1 VKQQQA
7 MWINW
12 NKLKA
17 DQLRQHAGGRLAQ
30 QLCQYQEKGTIM
42 RNENTHYKLN
52 NGRRLLRGL
61 LVGWLAFCGLGL
73 TAVATAAERTI
84 SGSIREI
91 GPSEFVSVP
100 LYKSKI
106 IEVQKNVKKLSV
118 GNPEIAD
125 ILILRSN
132 QVYVVGKSLGTTN
145 VVLWDAGNRIISN
158 IDIEITHDADTLKS
172 KLHDLLPDE
181 QIKVHSSQG
190 AIILSGEVSGPA
202 KMDAALAL
210 ATSFA
215 PTDEE
220 GNVKEGKV
228 VNLMHVGGVQQ
239 VMLEVKV
246 AEINR
251 TVLKTLDIDFLAIN
265 PGQRWKIGAVNGGA
279 SFPNALD
286 PDGLLTPIFGSL
298 TPGSG
303 LVGPALDQF
312 EPNPLSIDD
321 KGLFASFLSSQLFF
335 ESVINASKNNGL
347 AKVLA
352 EPTLTTLSGQEAT
365 FLSGGEFPIP
375 VPQEGGNTTI
385 EFKEFGIGMNFVP
398 VVLDSNKINL
408 KVAVRVDE
416 LTSTSPVVLG
426 VENTAEVFVIPSLRS
441 RRASSSLELADGQTI
456 AIAGLISDNLRENV
470 DKFPGLGDV
479 PVLGMLFTS
488 EQFLKDQTELVI
500 FVTPKMAKPIAREQ
514 MKLPTDNFVEPS
526 ELGFY
531 LLGQMEGKKPR
542 EAVESAGT
550 TDQAGLK
557 GSFGHQM

>member
-1 VKQQQA
+1 
-7 MWINW
+7 
-12 NKLKA
+12 
-17 DQLRQHAGGRLAQ
+17 
-30 QLCQYQEKGTIM
+30 M
-42 RNENTHYKLN
+42 RNVNIHSRLQQ
-52 NGRRLLRGL
+52 GGRLLRGVL
-61 LVGWLAFCGLGL
+61 IGWVAICGLGL
-73 TAVATAAERTI
+73 TAPATAAERTI

-106 IEVQKNVKKLSV
+106 IEVQKPVKKLSV

-145 VVLWDAGNRIISN
+145 VVLWDSSNHIISN
-158 IDIEITHDADTLKS
+158 IDIEITHDDDTLKT
-172 KLHDLLPDE
+172 KLHELLPGE
-181 QIKVHSSQG
+181 NIMVHSSQG

-215 PTDEE
+215 PTDED

-251 TVLKTLDIDFLAIN
+251 TLLKSLDINFLAFN
-265 PGQRWKIGAVNGGA
+265 PNDHWKIGAVNGGA

-298 TPGSG
+298 TPGTG
-303 LVGPALDQF
+303 LLGPALDQF
-312 EPNPLSIDD
+312 EPNPLSIGD
-321 KGLFASFLSSQLFF
+321 KGLFASFISPELFF

-398 VVLDSNKINL
+398 VVLDSDNINL

-426 VENTAEVFVIPSLRS
+426 VQNSSQVFVIPSLRS
-441 RRASSSLELADGQTI
+441 RRATSSLELKDGQTI

-488 EQFLKDQTELVI
+488 EQYLKDQTELVI
-500 FVTPKMAKPIAREQ
+500 FVTPKMAKPIARDQ

-526 ELGFY
+526 DLGFY
-531 LLGQMEGKKPR
+531 LLGQMEGRKQQQD
-542 EAVESAGT
+542 EGSAESPAA
-550 TDQAGLK
+550 TDQAGLE
-557 GSFGHQM
+557 GGFGHQM

>member
-1 VKQQQA
+1 
-7 MWINW
+7 
-12 NKLKA
+12 
-17 DQLRQHAGGRLAQ
+17 
-30 QLCQYQEKGTIM
+30 M
-42 RNENTHYKLN
+42 RNENTHFKLN
-52 NGRRLLRGL
+52 RAGYLLRGVL
-61 LVGWLAFCGLGL
+61 IGWLAFSGLGL
-73 TAVATAAERTI
+73 TATATAAERTI
-84 SGSIREI
+84 SGSIKEI

-145 VVLWDAGNRIISN
+145 VVLWDAANRIISN

-172 KLHDLLPDE
+172 KLHDLLPNE
-181 QIKVHSSQG
+181 QIEVHSSQG
-190 AIILSGEVSGPA
+190 AIILSGEVSGAA

-279 SFPNALD
+279 TFPNALD
-286 PDGLLTPIFGSL
+286 PDGLLTPIFGGL
-298 TPGSG
+298 TPGAG

-375 VPQEGGNTTI
+375 VPQDNGNTTI

-398 VVLDSNKINL
+398 VVLDSNNINL

-426 VENTAEVFVIPSLRS
+426 VQNTAEVFVIPSLKS
-441 RRASSSLELADGQTI
+441 RRATSSLELADGQTI

-500 FVTPKMAKPIAREQ
+500 FVTPRMAQPIARDD

-531 LLGQMEGKKPR
+531 LLGQMEGKAP
-542 EAVESAGT
+542 EETVETAAP
-550 TDQAGLK
+550 TDQAGLE

>member
-1 VKQQQA
+1 MGHKHSH
-7 MWINW
+7 I
-12 NKLKA
+12 
-17 DQLRQHAGGRLAQ
+17 
-30 QLCQYQEKGTIM
+30 
-42 RNENTHYKLN
+42 KLN
-52 NGRRLLRGL
+52 QGGQLLRGL
-61 LVGWLAFCGLGL
+61 LIGWIAFCGLGL
-73 TAVATAAERTI
+73 TAPVAAAERTI

-91 GPSEFVSVP
+91 GPNESVSVP

-106 IEVQKNVKKLSV
+106 IEVQKSVKKLSV
-118 GNPEIAD
+118 GNPDIAD
-125 ILILRSN
+125 ILILRAN

-145 VVLWDAGNRIISN
+145 VVLWDTSNRIISN

-172 KLHDLLPDE
+172 KLHDLLPNE
-181 QIKVHSSQG
+181 QISVHSSQG
-190 AIILSGEVSGPA
+190 AIILSGEVSGSA

-220 GNVKEGKV
+220 GNIEEGKV

-251 TVLKTLDIDFLAIN
+251 TVLKTLDIDFLALN
-265 PGQRWKIGAVNGGA
+265 PGSRWKIGAVNGGA
-279 SFPNALD
+279 TFPNALD

-303 LVGPALDQF
+303 LVGPPLDQF
-312 EPNPLSIDD
+312 EPNDLTIDD
-321 KGLFASFLSSQLFF
+321 KGLFASFLSNQLFF
-335 ESVINASKNNGL
+335 EAVINASKNNGL

-375 VPQEGGNTTI
+375 VPQDNGNTTI

-398 VVLDSNKINL
+398 IVLDSNNINL

-416 LTSTSPVVLG
+416 LTSTAPVAIG
-426 VENTAEVFVIPSLRS
+426 VENTREVFVIPSLKS
-441 RRASSSLELADGQTI
+441 RRASSSLELGDGQTI
-456 AIAGLISDNLRENV
+456 AIAGLISDNVRENV
-470 DKFPGLGDV
+470 EKFPGLGDV
-479 PVLGMLFTS
+479 PVLGKLFTS
-488 EQFLKDQTELVI
+488 ESFRKDQTELVI
-500 FVTPKMAKPIAREQ
+500 FVTPKLARPIPKDE

-526 ELGFY
+526 DLEFY
-531 LLGQMEGKKPR
+531 LLGQMEGKVPD
-542 EAVESAGT
+542 EVVGSAGT
-550 TDQAGLK
+550 NDKAGLE
-557 GSFGHQM
+557 GSFGHEM

>member
-1 VKQQQA
+1 MGHKHTHIELNQ
-7 MWINW
+7 
-12 NKLKA
+12 
-17 DQLRQHAGGRLAQ
+17 GG
-30 QLCQYQEKGTIM
+30 
-42 RNENTHYKLN
+42 
-52 NGRRLLRGL
+52 RLLRGL
-61 LVGWLAFCGLGL
+61 LIAWIAVCGLGL
-73 TAVATAAERTI
+73 TPPVAAAERSV
-84 SGSIREI
+84 SGSIKEI
-91 GPSEFVSVP
+91 GPNEFVSVP

-106 IEVQKNVKKLSV
+106 IEVQKPVKKLSV
-118 GNPEIAD
+118 GNPDIAD
-125 ILILRSN
+125 ILILRAN

-145 VVLWDAGNRIISN
+145 VVLWDSGNRIISN

-181 QIKVHSSQG
+181 QISVHSSQG
-190 AIILSGEVSGPA
+190 AIILSGEVSGSA

-220 GNVKEGKV
+220 GNVEEGKV

-251 TVLKTLDIDFLAIN
+251 TVLKTLDIDFLAYSAGT
-265 PGQRWKIGAVNGGA
+265 PWKIGAVNGGA
-279 SFPNALD
+279 TFPNALD

-298 TPGSG
+298 SPDTG
-303 LVGPALDQF
+303 LLGPALNQVQ
-312 EPNPLSIDD
+312 PNDLSIAD
-321 KGLFASFLSSQLFF
+321 KGLFASFLSNEFF
-335 ESVINASKNNGL
+335 FQTVINASKNNGL

-375 VPQEGGNTTI
+375 VPQDNGNTTI

-398 VVLDSNKINL
+398 VVLDSNNINL

-426 VENTAEVFVIPSLRS
+426 VQNSREVFVIPSLKS
-441 RRASSSLELADGQTI
+441 RRASSSLELANGQTI

-470 DKFPGLGDV
+470 EKFPGLGDV
-479 PVLGMLFTS
+479 PVLGMLFSS
-488 EQFLKDQTELVI
+488 EAFRKDQTELVI
-500 FVTPKMAKPIAREQ
+500 FVTPKLARPIPKNEV
-514 MKLPTDNFVEPS
+514 KLPTDNFVEPS

-531 LLGQMEGKKPR
+531 LLGQMEGKVPDNV
-542 EAVESAGT
+542 VETAGT
-550 TDQAGLK
+550 NDHAGLE
-557 GSFGHQM
+557 GSFGHEM

>member
-1 VKQQQA
+1 MGHK
-7 MWINW
+7 
-12 NKLKA
+12 
-17 DQLRQHAGGRLAQ
+17 
-30 QLCQYQEKGTIM
+30 
-42 RNENTHYKLN
+42 NTHITLN
-52 NGRRLLRGL
+52 QGGRLLRGVL
-61 LVGWLAFCGLGL
+61 IGWIACCSLSLSIPGL
-73 TAVATAAERTI
+73 TAEQTT

-106 IEVQKNVKKLSV
+106 IEVKTAVKKLSV
-118 GNPEIAD
+118 GNPDIAD

-132 QVYVVGKSLGTTN
+132 QVYVVGKNLGTTN
-145 VVLWDAGNRIISN
+145 VVLWDSSNRIISN

-172 KLHDLLPDE
+172 KLYELLPNE
-181 QIKVHSSQG
+181 QIGVHSSQG
-190 AIILSGEVSGPA
+190 TIILSGEVSGPA
-202 KMDAALAL
+202 QVDAALAL

-220 GNVKEGKV
+220 GNVEEGKV
-228 VNLMHVGGVQQ
+228 VNLMHVGGIQQ

-251 TVLKTLDIDFLAIN
+251 TVLRKLDIDFLAIDESTN
-265 PGQRWKIGAVNGGA
+265 WTIGAVNGGA
-279 SFPNALD
+279 SFLPGV
-286 PDGLLTPIFGSL
+286 GL
-298 TPGSG
+298 PGA
-303 LVGPALDQF
+303 VIDQ
-312 EPNPLSIDD
+312 LASHDSTVDD
-321 KGLFASFLSSQLFF
+321 KGFFAKFLSDQFLFK
-335 ESVINASKNNGL
+335 SVINASKNNGL

-375 VPQEGGNTTI
+375 VPQQNGNTTI

-398 VVLDSNKINL
+398 VVLDSSNINL

-426 VENTAEVFVIPSLRS
+426 VNNTRQTFVIPSLKS

-479 PVLGMLFTS
+479 PVLGLLFTS
-488 EQFLKDQTELVI
+488 EEFLKDQSELVI
-500 FVTPKMAKPIAREQ
+500 FVTPKLAQPIPKDK
-514 MKLPTDNFVEPS
+514 MKLPTDNFVEPG

-531 LLGQMEGKKPR
+531 LLGQMEGKAK
-542 EAVESAGT
+542 EEDVKSVDTNEH
-550 TDQAGLK
+550 AGLE
-557 GSFGHQM
+557 GSFGHQL

>member
-1 VKQQQA
+1 LPGLPPELKRETI
-7 MWINW
+7 MG
-12 NKLKA
+12 NKKTHNLP
-17 DQLRQHAGGRLAQ
+17 AGMGRL
-30 QLCQYQEKGTIM
+30 LHCVLI
-42 RNENTHYKLN
+42 
-52 NGRRLLRGL
+52 
-61 LVGWLAFCGLGL
+61 GWLAASSLGF
-73 TAVATAAERTI
+73 TPAAQAAERTI

-106 IEVQKNVKKLSV
+106 IEVQTPVKKLSV
-118 GNPEIAD
+118 GNPDIAD
-125 ILILRSN
+125 ILILRAN
-132 QVYVVGKSLGTTN
+132 QVYVVGKELGTTN
-145 VVLWDAGNRIISN
+145 VVLWDDRNRIISN
-158 IDIEITHDADTLKS
+158 IDIEVTHDTDTLKS
-172 KLHDLLPDE
+172 KLHELLPRE
-181 QIKVHSSQG
+181 KISVHSSQG

-202 KMDAALAL
+202 MIDAALAL

-215 PTDEE
+215 PTDDE
-220 GNVKEGKV
+220 GNVKDGKV
-228 VNLMHVGGVQQ
+228 VNLMHVGGGQQ

-251 TVLKTLDIDFLAIN
+251 TVLKSLGIDFLAVN
-265 PGQRWKIGAVNGGA
+265 PGSRWKIGAVSGGA
-279 SFPNALD
+279 TFPNALT

-298 TPGSG
+298 APNAGLIGPG
-303 LVGPALDQF
+303 LNQL
-312 EPNPLSIDD
+312 EPNDLTIND
-321 KGLFASFLSSQLFF
+321 KGLFASFMSNQLFF

-375 VPQEGGNTTI
+375 VPQQNGNTTI

-398 VVLDSNKINL
+398 MVLDSDNINL

-416 LTSTSPVVLG
+416 LTSTAPVVLG
-426 VENTAEVFVIPSLRS
+426 VDNTSQVFVIPSLKS
-441 RRASSSLELADGQTI
+441 RRATSSLELADGQTI

-470 DKFPGLGDV
+470 EKFPGLGEI
-479 PVLGMLFTS
+479 PILGMLFTS

-500 FVTPKMAKPIAREQ
+500 FVTPKLARPIARED

-526 ELGFY
+526 DLGFY
-531 LLGQMEGKKPR
+531 LLGQMEGKAATKDATP
-542 EAVESAGT
+542 AGSA
-550 TDQAGLK
+550 DQAGLE

>member
-1 VKQQQA
+1 
-7 MWINW
+7 M
-12 NKLKA
+12 
-17 DQLRQHAGGRLAQ
+17 G
-30 QLCQYQEKGTIM
+30 
-42 RNENTHYKLN
+42 HYNIHSKLN
-52 NGRRLLRGL
+52 QGQQLLRGAL
-61 LVGWLAFCGLGL
+61 IGWIALCGLGL
-73 TAVATAAERTI
+73 TAPAAAAERTM

-91 GPSEFVSVP
+91 GPSESVSVP

-106 IEVQKNVKKLSV
+106 IEVKTPVKKLSV

-132 QVYVVGKSLGTTN
+132 EVYVVGKNLGTTN
-145 VVLWDAGNRIISN
+145 VVLWDSSNRIISN
-158 IDIEITHDADTLKS
+158 IDIEITHDAETLKE
-172 KLHDLLPDE
+172 KLHDLLPNE
-181 QIKVHSSQG
+181 RIEVHSSQG

-251 TVLKTLDIDFLAIN
+251 NVFKSLSIDFLAMN
-265 PGQRWKIGAVNGGA
+265 PSSKWRIGAVNGGA
-279 SFPNALD
+279 TFPNASD
-286 PDGLLTPIFGSL
+286 AATGALTPVF
-298 TPGSG
+298 PGG
-303 LVGPALDQF
+303 GVIGPPVDWF
-312 EPNPLSIDD
+312 MPNDLSIDD
-321 KGLFASFLSSQLFF
+321 KGLFASFLSGSLFF
-335 ESVINASKNNGL
+335 ESVINASRNNGL

-398 VVLDSNKINL
+398 VVLDSDNINL

-416 LTSTSPVVLG
+416 LTSTSPVLLG
-426 VENTAEVFVIPSLRS
+426 VNNTQQLFVVPSLKS
-441 RRASSSLELADGQTI
+441 RRATSSLELRDGQTI

-470 DKFPGLGDV
+470 QKFPGLGDV

-488 EQFLKDQTELVI
+488 EDYLKDQTELVI
-500 FVTPKMAKPIAREQ
+500 FVTPKLARPIAREQ

-526 ELGFY
+526 DLGFY
-531 LLGQMEGKKPR
+531 LLGQMEGKQQDTDSTVP
-542 EAVESAGT
+542 AGT
-550 TDQAGLK
+550 VEQGGLE
-557 GSFGHQM
+557 GGFGHQM

>member
-1 VKQQQA
+1 MDK
-7 MWINW
+7 
-12 NKLKA
+12 K
-17 DQLRQHAGGRLAQ
+17 
-30 QLCQYQEKGTIM
+30 
-42 RNENTHYKLN
+42 NTHITQA
-52 NGRRLLRGL
+52 GRGHLLRGIL
-61 LVGWLAFCGLGL
+61 IGWLAVCGAGF
-73 TAVATAAERTI
+73 TAVTSAAEKSI

-100 LYKSKI
+100 LYKSRI
-106 IEVQKNVKKLSV
+106 IEVRTPVKKLSV

-125 ILILRSN
+125 ILILRAN
-132 QVYVVGKSLGTTN
+132 QVYVVGKELGTTN
-145 VVLWDAGNRIISN
+145 VVLWDSSNRIISN
-158 IDIEITHDADTLKS
+158 IDIEISHDTDTLKT

-181 QIKVHSSQG
+181 KINVHSSQG

-202 KMDAALAL
+202 KMDAALSL

-215 PTDEE
+215 PTDED

-251 TVLKTLDIDFLAIN
+251 TVLKTMGIDFLAIN
-265 PGQRWKIGAVNGGA
+265 PGGRWKIGAVNGGA
-279 SFPNALD
+279 TFPNALD
-286 PDGLLTPIFGSL
+286 ANGLLTPIFGSL
-298 TPGSG
+298 TPDSG
-303 LVGPALDQF
+303 LIGPALDQF
-312 EPNPLSIDD
+312 EPNDLSIND
-321 KGLFASFLSSQLFF
+321 KGLFASFLSDQLFF

-375 VPQEGGNTTI
+375 VPGQDGDTTI

-398 VVLDSNKINL
+398 VVLDSDNINL

-416 LTSTSPVVLG
+416 LTSTSPVLLG
-426 VENTAEVFVIPSLRS
+426 IDNTQQLFVVPSLKS
-441 RRASSSLELADGQTI
+441 RRATSSLELADGQTI
-456 AIAGLISDNLRENV
+456 AIAGLISDNVRENI

-479 PVLGMLFTS
+479 PMLGMLFTS
-488 EQFLKDQTELVI
+488 EEFLKDQTELVI
-500 FVTPKMAKPIAREQ
+500 FVTPRLAKPISREQ

-526 ELGFY
+526 DLEFY
-531 LLGQMEGKKPR
+531 LLGQMEGKVKADA
-542 EAVESAGT
+542 EGKTSTGSAE
-550 TDQAGLK
+550 QAGLE
-557 GSFGHQM
+557 GNFGHQM

>member
-1 VKQQQA
+1 
-7 MWINW
+7 MN
-12 NKLKA
+12 
-17 DQLRQHAGGRLAQ
+17 
-30 QLCQYQEKGTIM
+30 
-42 RNENTHYKLN
+42 
-52 NGRRLLRGL
+52 
-61 LVGWLAFCGLGL
+61 
-73 TAVATAAERTI
+73 
-84 SGSIREI
+84 
-91 GPSEFVSVP
+91 
-100 LYKSKI
+100 
-106 IEVQKNVKKLSV
+106 
-118 GNPEIAD
+118 
-125 ILILRSN
+125 
-132 QVYVVGKSLGTTN
+132 
-145 VVLWDAGNRIISN
+145 
-158 IDIEITHDADTLKS
+158 
-172 KLHDLLPDE
+172 
-181 QIKVHSSQG
+181 
-190 AIILSGEVSGPA
+190 
-202 KMDAALAL
+202 
-210 ATSFA
+210 
-215 PTDEE
+215 
-220 GNVKEGKV
+220 
-228 VNLMHVGGVQQ
+228 VGGVQQ

-251 TVLKTLDIDFLAIN
+251 TLLKTLDINFLAIN

-279 SFPNALD
+279 TFPNAVD
-286 PDGLLTPIFGSL
+286 SNGLLTPIFGSL
-298 TPGSG
+298 TPSSG

-398 VVLDSNKINL
+398 VVLDSDNINL

-426 VENTAEVFVIPSLRS
+426 VQNTAEVFVIPSLKS
-441 RRASSSLELADGQTI
+441 RRATSSLELKDGQTI

-479 PVLGMLFTS
+479 PILGMLFTS

-514 MKLPTDNFVEPS
+514 MQLPTDNFVEPS

-531 LLGQMEGKKPR
+531 LLGQMEGKQA
-542 EAVESAGT
+542 EESAEAAST
-550 TDQAGLK
+550 TDQAGLE

>member
-1 VKQQQA
+1 MVA
-7 MWINW
+7 PYRPPE
-12 NKLKA
+12 LK
-17 DQLRQHAGGRLAQ
+17 R
-30 QLCQYQEKGTIM
+30 ETIM
-42 RNENTHYKLN
+42 INYNANTIPVRTGH
-52 NGRRLLRGL
+52 LLRSL
-61 LVGWLAFCGLGL
+61 LIGCLASCS
-73 TAVATAAERTI
+73 VAITLAASAAERTV
-84 SGSIREI
+84 SGHIREI

-106 IEVQKNVKKLSV
+106 IEVQTTVKKLSV
-118 GNPEIAD
+118 GNPEVAD
-125 ILILRSN
+125 ILILRAN
-132 QVYVVGKSLGTTN
+132 QVYVVGKELGTTN
-145 VVLWDAGNRIISN
+145 VVLWDGANRIISN
-158 IDIEITHDADTLKS
+158 IDIEITHDAETLKT

-181 QIKVHSSQG
+181 AISVHSSQG

-202 KMDAALAL
+202 AMDAALAL

-215 PTDEE
+215 PTDKE

-228 VNLMHVGGVQQ
+228 VNLMQVGGAQQ

-251 TVLKTLDIDFLAIN
+251 TVLRNMSIDFHAI
-265 PGQRWKIGAVNGGA
+265 GQDGNWIIGAVNGGA
-279 SFPNALD
+279 SFPNAPNLD
-286 PDGLLTPIFGSL
+286 GTLNPIFTG
-298 TPGSG
+298 GG
-303 LVGPALDQF
+303 VIGPPVDWF
-312 EPNPLSIDD
+312 MPNDLGIDD
-321 KGLFASFLSSQLFF
+321 KGLFASFLGSDLFF

-398 VVLDSNKINL
+398 VVLQSDNINL

-416 LTSTSPVVLG
+416 LTSTSPVLLG
-426 VENTAEVFVIPSLRS
+426 VNNTQQLFVVPSLRS
-441 RRASSSLELADGQTI
+441 RRATSSLELSDGQTI

-479 PVLGMLFTS
+479 PVLGALFTS

-500 FVTPKMAKPIAREQ
+500 FVTPKLARPIARENVQ
-514 MKLPTDNFVEPS
+514 LPTDNFVEPS
-526 ELGFY
+526 ELEFY
-531 LLGQMEGKKPR
+531 LLGQMEGRQPETQDSTPAGSGKK
-542 EAVESAGT
+542 
-550 TDQAGLK
+550 GLE
-557 GSFGHQM
+557 GSYGHEL

>member
-1 VKQQQA
+1 MGHNNTHVTL
-7 MWINW
+7 N
-12 NKLKA
+12 
-17 DQLRQHAGGRLAQ
+17 LRGRLLQ
-30 QLCQYQEKGTIM
+30 GVLI
-42 RNENTHYKLN
+42 
-52 NGRRLLRGL
+52 
-61 LVGWLAFCGLGL
+61 GWLACCGLGV
-73 TAVATAAERTI
+73 TAPATAAERTT
-84 SGSIREI
+84 SGTIREI

-106 IEVQKNVKKLSV
+106 IEVQEPVKKLSV
-118 GNPEIAD
+118 GNPDIAD

-132 QVYVVGKSLGTTN
+132 QVYVVGKNLGTTN
-145 VVLWDAGNRIISN
+145 VVLWDSHNRIISN
-158 IDIEITHDADTLKS
+158 IDIEITHDDDTLKT
-172 KLHDLLPDE
+172 KLHELLPDE
-181 QIKVHSSQG
+181 HIKVHSSQG

-215 PTDEE
+215 PTDKD

-251 TVLKTLDIDFLAIN
+251 SLLKSLDINFLAFSPTGN
-265 PGQRWKIGAVNGGA
+265 WKIGAVNGGA

-286 PDGLLTPIFGSL
+286 KDGLLTPIFGSL
-298 TPGSG
+298 TPGTG
-303 LVGPALDQF
+303 LLGPALDQF
-312 EPNPLSIDD
+312 EPNPLSIAD
-321 KGLFASFLSSQLFF
+321 KGLFASFLSSDLFF

-352 EPTLTTLSGQEAT
+352 EPTLTTLSGQEAK

-375 VPQEGGNTTI
+375 VPQQNGNTTI

-398 VVLDSNKINL
+398 VVLDSNNINL

-426 VENTAEVFVIPSLRS
+426 IQNSSQVFVVPSLRS
-441 RRASSSLELADGQTI
+441 RRATSSLELKDGQTI
-456 AIAGLISDNLRENV
+456 AIAGLISDNVRENV

-479 PVLGMLFTS
+479 PILGMLFTS
-488 EQFLKDQTELVI
+488 KQFLKDQTELVI
-500 FVTPKMAKPIAREQ
+500 FVTPKMARPIAREQ

-531 LLGQMEGKKPR
+531 LLGQMEGGKPG
-542 EAVESAGT
+542 ESSAPAAGAA
-550 TDQAGLK
+550 DEAGLE

>member
-1 VKQQQA
+1 MGIK
-7 MWINW
+7 
-12 NKLKA
+12 
-17 DQLRQHAGGRLAQ
+17 
-30 QLCQYQEKGTIM
+30 
-42 RNENTHYKLN
+42 YKNDTLTR
-52 NGRRLLRGL
+52 GKRLLQAALIGWCACSGML
-61 LVGWLAFCGLGL
+61 LVN
-73 TAVATAAERTI
+73 ATQAAERTV

-106 IEVQKNVKKLSV
+106 IEVQTPVKKLSV
-118 GNPEIAD
+118 GNPDIAD
-125 ILILRSN
+125 ILILRAN
-132 QVYVVGKSLGTTN
+132 QVYVVGKKLGTTN
-145 VVLWDAGNRIISN
+145 VVLWDGKNRIISN
-158 IDIEITHDADTLKS
+158 VDIEITHDADTLKS

-181 QIKVHSSQG
+181 KISVHSSQG
-190 AIILSGEVSGPA
+190 AIILSGEVSGPS

-215 PTDEE
+215 PTDED
-220 GNVKEGKV
+220 GNVEEGKV
-228 VNLMHVGGVQQ
+228 VNMMHVGGVQQ

-265 PGQRWKIGAVNGGA
+265 PGQRWKIGAVSGGA
-279 SFPNALD
+279 GFPNALD
-286 PDGLLTPIFGSL
+286 PDGLLTPIFGNLS
-298 TPGSG
+298 PDAG

-312 EPNPLSIDD
+312 EPNDLTIDD
-321 KGLFASFLSSQLFF
+321 NGLFASFLSNQLFF

-352 EPTLTTLSGQEAT
+352 GPTLTTISGQEAT

-398 VVLDSNKINL
+398 VVLDSDNINL

-416 LTSTSPVVLG
+416 LTSTSPVLLG
-426 VENTAEVFVIPSLRS
+426 VNNTQQLFVVPSLKS

-470 DKFPGLGDV
+470 DKFPGLGEV

-488 EQFLKDQTELVI
+488 EEFLKDQTELVI
-500 FVTPKMAKPIAREQ
+500 FVTPRLAKPIARED

-531 LLGQMEGKKPR
+531 LLGQMEGD
-542 EAVESAGT
+542 AVEETAEPASPAN
-550 TDQAGLK
+550 QAGLE
-557 GSFGHQM
+557 GSFGHQL